1 MQRHQAQAQLQRIT
15 ISESLCRPLIP
26 HRTSGSATNLRCAS
40 FKAAGFTVC
49 AAAST
54 LKPRH
59 AYTYMRTQVR
69 KLLGEGGSGQTWLCR
84 DVQQRKMVAIKFIK
98 RAIPKIVLPMLMH
111 EIKVRVM

>member
-1 MQRHQAQAQLQRIT
+1 
-15 ISESLCRPLIP
+15 
-26 HRTSGSATNLRCAS
+26 
-40 FKAAGFTVC
+40 
-49 AAAST
+49 
-54 LKPRH
+54 
-59 AYTYMRTQVR
+59 MRTQVR